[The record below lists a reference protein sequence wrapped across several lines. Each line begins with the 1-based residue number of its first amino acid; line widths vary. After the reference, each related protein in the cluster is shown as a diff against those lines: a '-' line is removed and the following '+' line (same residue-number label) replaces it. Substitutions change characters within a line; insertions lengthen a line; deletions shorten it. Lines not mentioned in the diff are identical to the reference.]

1 MEKCIKCTE
10 PKPTCNVLGLLSLPS
25 AQLVPLCKKR
35 KQFLGW
41 TVQIVADKSNV
52 PVGTVG
58 RFFSGELSDFRYDT
72 VRHIVCVLWDV
83 REIECHDTAVSE
95 SELESEVKQ
104 LRARVRYQEAAIAH
118 QEEQIK
124 RLNEQIDRKDDY
136 IDRLAK
142 KAGI

>member
-10 PKPTCNVLGLLSLPS
+10 PKPTCNVLGLMSLPS
-25 AQLVPLCKKR
+25 EQLVPLCKKR
-35 KQFLGW
+35 KQFHGW
-41 TVQIVADKSNV
+41 TAQIVAEKSNM

-72 VRHIVCVLWDV
+72 VRRIVCVLWDV
-83 REIECHDTAVSE
+83 PVGECADTATSE